1 MRNDATARGRVMTRR
16 EVLALL
22 GATGFAVAARPLAA
36 ASGGRSRVAGCWI
49 TPQEAQGPF
58 YFDPALVRRDITGG
72 KTGIPLQLAVT
83 VIDSNCNPL
92 PNVLV
97 DVWHTDKDGLYS
109 GYSQPGGN
117 TVGQTFLRG
126 TQVSDPNG
134 LVIFDTIYPG
144 WYPGRATHIHFKARV
159 TSTTYITSQ
168 FAFPEAVNSAAY
180 ATPLYATRGANPTSN
195 ASDLVF
201 QSSTPQYL
209 TLEVTGTTSAY
220 TGTFT
225 IGVDAELVPVEPASW
240 GTLKRLFR

>member
-1 MRNDATARGRVMTRR
+1 MNRR
-16 EVLALL
+16 EWLQRISVAGVGLL
-22 GATGFAVAARPLAA
+22 LSRARWVAAAERGSATTA
-36 ASGGRSRVAGCWI
+36 GRRVAGCWI
-49 TPQEAQGPF
+49 TPQETEGPF
-58 YFDPALVRRDITGG
+58 YFDPALVRRDITAG

-97 DVWHTDKDGLYS
+97 DVWHADKDGRYS

-126 TQVSDPNG
+126 TQVSDASG
-134 LVIFDTIYPG
+134 LVTFDTIYPG
-144 WYPGRATHIHFKARV
+144 WYQGRATHIHFKARI

-180 ATPLYATRGANPTSN
+180 ATPLYTRGASPTSN
-195 ASDLVF
+195 AADMVF

-209 TLEVTGTTSAY
+209 TLDVAGTTSAY

-225 IGVDAELVPVEPASW
+225 IGVDAELVPVESTAW
-240 GTLKRLFR
+240 GDVKRLYR